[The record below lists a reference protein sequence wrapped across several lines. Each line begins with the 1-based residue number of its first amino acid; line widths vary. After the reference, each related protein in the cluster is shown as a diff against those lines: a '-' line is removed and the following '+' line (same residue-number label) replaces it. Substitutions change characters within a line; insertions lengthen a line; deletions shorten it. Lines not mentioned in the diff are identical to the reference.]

1 MASDRPPPWDGD
13 GWIDFVVGLDAAVR
27 RTRATFDTSAWGAP
41 PCGDPPADTDALIDA
56 LLGLDVLS
64 RRLADLL
71 DRCAAASP
79 VTGPPAAGLPSSGRS
94 DAEPPGDLL
103 R

>member
-13 GWIDFVVGLDAAVR
+13 GWIDFVVGLDATVR
-27 RTRATFDTSAWGAP
+27 RTRTTFDRCAWGAP
-41 PCGDPPADTDALIDA
+41 PCGEPPADADALIDA
-56 LLGLDVLS
+56 LLGLDVVT
-64 RRLADLL
+64 RRIADLL

-79 VTGPPAAGLPSSGRS
+79 SGSPIAGSPVAR
-94 DAEPPGDLL
+94 APGDLL